1 MNQEETRY
9 WPRVGLYVTRKTANE
24 FISRM
29 GNTGNV
35 LDDDLE
41 EFVQNTTPD
50 PLYLTAEV
58 EELFNSEYES
68 QDITPDNKAILE
80 LMQFESKK
88 KEFILQNKGNGMTLQ
103 EAKEAYKVELD
114 KKVFN
119 ALPESSQKRVLELK
133 EKNEAEE
140 E

>member
-29 GNTGNV
+29 GKTGNV

-41 EFVQNTTPD
+41 ESVQTGTPD

-58 EELFNSEYES
+58 EELFNSENES

-88 KEFILQNKGNGMTLQ
+88 KEFILQNKGDGMTLQ

>member
-1 MNQEETRY
+1 M
-9 WPRVGLYVTRKTANE
+9 
-24 FISRM
+24 
-29 GNTGNV
+29 
-35 LDDDLE
+35 
-41 EFVQNTTPD
+41 
-50 PLYLTAEV
+50 YLTAEV

-88 KEFILQNKGNGMTLQ
+88 KEFILQNKGDGMTLQ

-114 KKVFN
+114 KKVFG
-119 ALPESSQKRVLELK
+119 ALPESSQKRVLELR

>member
-35 LDDDLE
+35 LDDDIE
-41 EFVQNTTPD
+41 EFVQTGTPD
-50 PLYLTAEV
+50 PMYLTAEV

-88 KEFILQNKGNGMTLQ
+88 KEFILQNKGDGMTLQ

-114 KKVFN
+114 KKVFG
-119 ALPESSQKRVLELK
+119 ALPESSQKRVLELR